1 MGYWIAAL
9 LLVAFG
15 FIGALSI
22 GPPFLL
28 VGLAMLVLGPLRRWP
43 GLHWPP
49 LVGVLAFILGVVLV
63 VPMYCT
69 ATAEVGQVSHAVCRS
84 ILGLSWSGTGL
95 YNPPP
100 EAFDLGLRVGIAGGI
115 GAAILTFVSLTLRR
129 HGEPP
134 WPFG

>member
-15 FIGALSI
+15 FITGFSI

-28 VGLAMLVLGPLRRWP
+28 VGLAMLLLGPLRRWP
-43 GLHWPP
+43 RLYWPP

-63 VPMYCT
+63 VPAFCT
-69 ATAEVGQVSHAVCRS
+69 ATTEVGQVSHTVCRS
-84 ILGLSWSGTGL
+84 VLGLSWSGTGL
-95 YNPPP
+95 YNPPR

-115 GAAILTFVSLTLRR
+115 GAAIVTFVSLTLRR
-129 HGEPP
+129 HPGPA
-134 WPFG
+134 

>member
-15 FIGALSI
+15 FITGFSI

-28 VGLAMLVLGPLRRWP
+28 VGLAMLPLGPLRRRP
-43 GLHWPP
+43 RLYWPP

-69 ATAEVGQVSHAVCRS
+69 ASAEVGQVSRTVCS
-84 ILGLSWSGTGL
+84 SVVGLSWSGTGL

-100 EAFDLGLRVGIAGGI
+100 EAFDLALRIGTAGGI
-115 GAAILTFVSLTLRR
+115 GAAIVTFVSLTLRR
-129 HGEPP
+129 HRAPG
-134 WPFG
+134 

>member
-43 GLHWPP
+43 RLYWPP
-49 LVGVLAFILGVVLV
+49 LVGVLAFILGVILV

-69 ATAEVGQVSHAVCRS
+69 ATAEVGQVSHTVCRS

-95 YNPPP
+95 YNLPP
-100 EAFDLGLRVGIAGGI
+100 EAFDLGLRVGIASGI
-115 GAAILTFVSLTLRR
+115 GAAIVTFVSLTVRR
-129 HGEPP
+129 RRAPA
-134 WPFG
+134 

>member
-15 FIGALSI
+15 FVTGFSI

-28 VGLAMLVLGPLRRWP
+28 AGLAMLV
-43 GLHWPP
+43 
-49 LVGVLAFILGVVLV
+49 
-63 VPMYCT
+63 
-69 ATAEVGQVSHAVCRS
+69 
-84 ILGLSWSGTGL
+84 LGLSWSGTGL

-115 GAAILTFVSLTLRR
+115 GAAIVTFVSLTLRR
-129 HGEPP
+129 HPGPA
-134 WPFG
+134 

>member
-1 MGYWIAAL
+1 MAAT
-9 LLVAFG
+9 
-15 FIGALSI
+15 
-22 GPPFLL
+22 
-28 VGLAMLVLGPLRRWP
+28 RR
-43 GLHWPP
+43 
-49 LVGVLAFILGVVLV
+49 GVLAFIPGVVLA